1 MFSHETRKILEENEP
16 PKERSVYAKK
26 VPVGFKTGTSYRFR
40 DAWTAGFFGDYV
52 LVVWY
57 GNFDGS
63 DGNFIGRENA
73 APIFFQHCGS
83 GHRAKTNFG
92 KSGGRKKEI
101 TRFLYWTQTEWD
113 AKEKCRYFKVTL
125 VTCKE

>member
-40 DAWTAGFFGDYV
+40 DAWT
-52 LVVWY
+52 
-57 GNFDGS
+57 
-63 DGNFIGRENA
+63 
-73 APIFFQHCGS
+73 
-83 GHRAKTNFG
+83 
-92 KSGGRKKEI
+92 
-101 TRFLYWTQTEWD
+101 QTEWD
-113 AKEKCRYFKVTL
+113 AKEKCRYFRVTLVTLVTL